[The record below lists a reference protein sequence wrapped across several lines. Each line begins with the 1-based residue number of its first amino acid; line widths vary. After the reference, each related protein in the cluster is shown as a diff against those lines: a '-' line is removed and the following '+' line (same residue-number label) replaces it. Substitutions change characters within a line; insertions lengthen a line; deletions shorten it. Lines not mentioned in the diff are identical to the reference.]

1 MDENPDKS
9 FQEQSSSDSRP
20 PHRDAAPGSQE
31 QKPLAAIDDGKH
43 DRWRILLVELAYLL
57 NEFFRNA
64 SDRKNPKAEKN
75 IFRQLIKVVDELDQ
89 MPVHD
94 GFVHISLRGAPSPEI
109 SEPADYVIQYGGAT
123 VDVPTVVSL
132 ISRMGI
138 RFKHLQG
145 RLIKS
150 FESFADH
157 GFSAVDLKLP
167 GESTE
172 AMEDLRVSLKIIARF
187 DQAVEKKSPIEFTRD
202 NTPQSLLPILNELNE
217 PDPNLT
223 MVAAVNALDP
233 STMTAIVQKLTA
245 KTDPAASGFSVFHR
259 LFKIK
264 HLQRRL
270 KKPPLRIENAQA
282 AFLKLDQKKG
292 VAIGGVEGNAPK
304 NMINER
310 IHLEMDPSVLKEG
323 VARFVKGTFGNSPA
337 TATRMMKSIYGKD
350 YSGIKPLV
358 LGKRLKLI
366 TDLLMRMH
374 KSPIDQN
381 VAAEIFKRIQSR
393 MDQVPGEILDDFV
406 VQDEELKF
414 WSEGAETT
422 VGRVDKNLLKILDDS
437 KTRAGTRK
445 KGHIQLSPDKN
456 FTNQDFEAIAADFEI
471 SSRDAQE
478 VIQLYQNCFDRRGNF
493 LRTAFEKNVP
503 GFARHEK
510 KVFKILWQY
519 LKETP
524 QRSNRLPFLNS
535 LQFLVG
541 EIKKPIQAI
550 KILLADF
557 TQNTES
563 VYYPDR
569 NAMMLVNQL
578 LREYN
583 KEMIMNIEMT
593 PEEVLLVRGGLDEN
607 VVNYVTWKVDG
618 EQKPF
623 LQKIATIRHKI
634 AATMDSGL
642 SEERLLPIRFLL
654 ALEREVHIFL
664 ALVGG
669 KTACEVMRS
678 ALNDYGNPASQIY
691 HLKRS
696 PDQMEAL
703 LSHLAAVIRG
713 WGRLGRQPDISLLDE
728 VKIRQDQFVD
738 LQQDMRYQTLVR
750 HVMGL
755 IDASKAAIRSR
766 TKSSAFSP

>member
-9 FQEQSSSDSRP
+9 FQEQSSSGSRSP
-20 PHRDAAPGSQE
+20 QQRAAFGSQS
-31 QKPLAAIDDGKH
+31 QKPLAAIEDGKH
-43 DRWRILLVELAYLL
+43 DRWRILLVELAFLL
-57 NEFFRNA
+57 NDFLRNA
-64 SDRKNPKAEKN
+64 ADRKSLKAEKN

-94 GFVHISLRGAPSPEI
+94 GFVHISLRGVRSPEI
-109 SEPADYVIQYGGAT
+109 SEPTDYVIQYGSVT

-138 RFKHLQG
+138 RFKHLEG

-150 FESFADH
+150 FESFADQ
-157 GFSAVDLKLP
+157 GFSTLHLRLP
-167 GESTE
+167 GESAE
-172 AMEDLRVSLKIIARF
+172 AMEDLRASLKIIACF
-187 DQAVEKKSPIEFTRD
+187 NQAVEKNAPIDFTKD
-202 NTPQSLLPILNELNE
+202 DASCSLLPILNELNQ
-217 PDPNLT
+217 PDANLT
-223 MVAAVNALDP
+223 MLAAVNDLRP
-233 STMTAIVQKLTA
+233 SAMTELVEKLTA
-245 KTDPAASGFSVFHR
+245 KNDPAASGFSVFHR

-270 KKPPLRIENAQA
+270 KKPPLEIENDRA
-282 AFLKLDQKKG
+282 AFLKLAQKKG
-292 VAIGGVEGNAPK
+292 EALGGVEGKAPE
-304 NMINER
+304 NMIDER

-323 VARFVKGTFGNSPA
+323 VARFVKGTFGNSPT

-350 YSGIKPLV
+350 YTGIQPLV
-358 LGKRLKLI
+358 LGQRLKLI

-381 VAAEIFKRIQSR
+381 VAAEVLKRIQSR

-414 WSEGAETT
+414 WSEGAEAT
-422 VGRVDKNLLKILDDS
+422 VGRVDKNLLKILDGS
-437 KTRAGTRK
+437 KTRAGARIK
-445 KGHIQLSPDKN
+445 EHIQLSPDMN
-456 FTNQDFEAIAADFEI
+456 FTDQDFEAIAADFEI
-471 SSRDAQE
+471 SVRDTQE

-510 KVFKILWQY
+510 KVFEILWVF
-519 LKETP
+519 LKQTP
-524 QRSNRLPFLNS
+524 RRSNRLPFLNS
-535 LQFLVG
+535 LQFLGG

-550 KILLADF
+550 KVLLADF
-557 TQNTES
+557 IQNPES

-583 KEMIMNIEMT
+583 KEVIMDIEMT
-593 PEEVLLVRGGLDEN
+593 PEEVLLVKGGLDEN
-607 VVNYVTWKVDG
+607 VVNYVAWKVDG

-623 LQKIATIRHKI
+623 LQKIATIRKKI
-634 AATMDSGL
+634 TETMDSDI
-642 SEERLLPIRFLL
+642 SERPLLPIRFLL

-691 HLKRS
+691 HLRES
-696 PDQMEAL
+696 PEQMEPL

-713 WGRLGRQPDISLLDE
+713 WGRLGRQADILLLDE
-728 VKIRQDQFVD
+728 VKIRQDQFMD
-738 LQQDMRYQTLVR
+738 LQQNMRYQTLVR

-755 IDASKAAIRSR
+755 IDASKAAINSR
-766 TKSSAFSP
+766 NNSSAFSP

>member
-1 MDENPDKS
+1 MDKNPDKS
-9 FQEQSSSDSRP
+9 FQEQSSSGSRP
-20 PHRDAAPGSQE
+20 PQQRAALGSQS
-31 QKPLAAIDDGKH
+31 QKPLPAIEDGKH
-43 DRWRILLVELAYLL
+43 DRWRILLVELAFLL
-57 NEFFRNA
+57 NDFFRIA
-64 SDRKNPKAEKN
+64 SDRKSLKAEKN

-94 GFVHISLRGAPSPEI
+94 GFVHISLRGVRSPEI
-109 SEPADYVIQYGGAT
+109 SEPADYVIQYGGVT

-138 RFKHLQG
+138 RFKHLEG

-150 FESFADH
+150 FESFAGH
-157 GFSAVDLKLP
+157 GFSTLHLKLP
-167 GESTE
+167 GESAE
-172 AMEDLRVSLKIIARF
+172 AMEDLRASLKIIACF
-187 DQAVEKKSPIEFTRD
+187 NQAVEKKAPIDFSKD
-202 NTPQSLLPILNELNE
+202 DAPYSLLPILNELNQ
-217 PDPNLT
+217 PDLNLT
-223 MVAAVNALDP
+223 MLAAVNDLRP
-233 STMTAIVQKLTA
+233 SAMTELVQKLTA

-264 HLQRRL
+264 HLQHRL
-270 KKPPLRIENAQA
+270 KKPPLEIENDRT

-292 VAIGGVEGNAPK
+292 VAIGGVEGKAPK

-323 VARFVKGTFGNSPA
+323 VARFVKGTFGNSPT

-350 YSGIKPLV
+350 YTGIKPLV

-381 VAAEIFKRIQSR
+381 VAAEVIKRIQSR

-414 WSEGAETT
+414 WSEGAEAT
-422 VGRVDKNLLKILDDS
+422 VGRVDKNLLKIIDDS
-437 KTRAGTRK
+437 KTRAVTRK
-445 KGHIQLSPDKN
+445 KEHIQLKPDMN
-456 FTNQDFEAIAADFEI
+456 FTDQDFEAIAADFEI
-471 SSRDAQE
+471 SVRDAQE

-510 KVFKILWQY
+510 KVFEILWVF
-519 LKETP
+519 LKQTP
-524 QRSNRLPFLNS
+524 RRSNRLPFLNS
-535 LQFLVG
+535 LQFLGG
-541 EIKKPIQAI
+541 EIKRPIQAI
-550 KILLADF
+550 KVLLADF
-557 TQNTES
+557 TQNPES

-569 NAMMLVNQL
+569 NAIMLVNQL

-583 KEMIMNIEMT
+583 KEVIMDIEMT
-593 PEEVLLVRGGLDEN
+593 PEEVLLVKGGLDEN
-607 VVNYVTWKVDG
+607 VVNYVAWKVDG

-623 LQKIATIRHKI
+623 LQKIATIRKKI
-634 AATMDSGL
+634 TETMDSDI
-642 SEERLLPIRFLL
+642 SEGPLLPIRFLL

-678 ALNDYGNPASQIY
+678 ALDDYGNPASQIY
-691 HLKRS
+691 HLKES
-696 PDQMEAL
+696 PEQMEPL

-713 WGRLGRQPDISLLDE
+713 WGRLGRQADISLLDE
-728 VKIRQDQFVD
+728 VKIRQDQFMD
-738 LQQDMRYQTLVR
+738 LQQNMRYQTLVR
-750 HVMGL
+750 QVMGL
-755 IDASKAAIRSR
+755 IDASKAAISSR
-766 TKSSAFSP
+766 NNSSAFSP

>member
-9 FQEQSSSDSRP
+9 FQEQGSSGSRP
-20 PHRDAAPGSQE
+20 PQRRAALGSQA

-57 NEFFRNA
+57 NEFLRNA
-64 SDRKNPKAEKN
+64 SDPKSPKAEKDT
-75 IFRQLIKVVDELDQ
+75 FRQLIKVVDELDQ

-94 GFVHISLRGAPSPEI
+94 GFVHINLRSAPGPQI
-109 SEPADYVIQYGGAT
+109 SEPADYVIQYGGIA

-138 RFKHLQG
+138 RFKHLEG

-150 FESFADH
+150 FGSFASH

-167 GESTE
+167 GESAE
-172 AMEDLRVSLKIIARF
+172 AMEDLRVSLKIIAYF
-187 DQAVEKKSPIEFTRD
+187 DQAVEKKTPIEFTKD
-202 NTPQSLLPILNELNE
+202 NTLQSLLPILNEFHQ

-223 MVAAVNALDP
+223 MVAAVNELDP
-233 STMTAIVQKLTA
+233 SAMTGLVQKLEA
-245 KTDPAASGFSVFHR
+245 KTDLAASGFSVFHR

-270 KKPPLRIENAQA
+270 KKPPLLIENARA
-282 AFLKLDQKKG
+282 VFLQPDPKKAG
-292 VAIGGVEGNAPK
+292 AIDGLKGKAPK

-310 IHLEMDPSVLKEG
+310 IHPEMDPSVLKEG

-350 YSGIKPLV
+350 YTGIKPLV
-358 LGKRLKLI
+358 LGERLKLI

-414 WSEGAETT
+414 WSEGAEAT

-437 KTRAGTRK
+437 KTRANRRK
-445 KGHIQLSPDKN
+445 KEHIQLNLDKN
-456 FTNQDFEAIAADFEI
+456 FTDQDFEAIAADFAI
-471 SSRDAQE
+471 PIRDAQE
-478 VIQLYQNCFDRRGNF
+478 VIRLYQNCFDRRGNF
-493 LRTAFEKNVP
+493 IRTAFEKNVA

-510 KVFKILWQY
+510 KVFKILWEY

-524 QRSNRLPFLNS
+524 QRSNRLSFLNS

-550 KILLADF
+550 KVLLADF
-557 TQNTES
+557 SQNPES
-563 VYYPDR
+563 VYYPER

-583 KEMIMNIEMT
+583 KEVIMDIEMT
-593 PEEVLLVRGGLDEN
+593 PEEVLLVKGGLDEK
-607 VVNYVTWKVDG
+607 VVNYVAWKVDG

-634 AATMDSGL
+634 ADAMDADL
-642 SEERLLPIRFLL
+642 SEKPLLSIRFLL

-678 ALNDYGNPASQIY
+678 ALNEYGNPASQIY
-691 HLKRS
+691 HLKGS
-696 PDQMEAL
+696 PNQMEPL

-713 WGRLGRQPDISLLDE
+713 WGRLGRQSDVPLLDE
-728 VKIRQDQFVD
+728 VKIRQDQFMD
-738 LQQDMRYQTLVR
+738 LHQNKRYQALVR

-755 IDASKAAIRSR
+755 IDASKAAISSR
-766 TKSSAFSP
+766 TG